1 VTEPEQP
8 APAVERAS
16 YRALLGVPS
25 LGRALAGMQIARI
38 AQSMVGL
45 ALVLF
50 TLDRYHSAELAGLVT
65 FAGIAPGIVVSP
77 IAGALLDRHGRTRL
91 ITLDFIIAAA
101 SLALIGGLALADDLP
116 AWLLVT
122 IAAVSALTGPL
133 SATGLRSLFPLMAP
147 RHLWERLNAID
158 SNGYV
163 VATIIGPP
171 VAAVAVT
178 VLGGPWA
185 LVILGA
191 SYGVAAAIVVGVPDP
206 VTETATSG
214 NLLRDAWDGVRYT
227 WGNRTLRGLG
237 FSITTLNLAGGMG
250 TIVIPLIVLN
260 RLGLGP
266 TAVGFVFA
274 VQGVVGLI
282 AGLIAGRM
290 DTRGRERN
298 LIVVPMFGFAIG
310 VALLLPDAGIVPVI
324 VSMAILGL
332 VNGPMDVAMFTV
344 RQRRTDP
351 AWMGRAF
358 AVSMSFNFAGYPIGS
373 AISGFVAARSI
384 ELAVALGVL
393 ACVVAG
399 FLAWRLIPEHV
410 PET

>member
-1 VTEPEQP
+1 MTEPKRP
-8 APAVERAS
+8 APPAS
-16 YRALLGVPS
+16 YRALLAVPS

-50 TLDRYHSAELAGLVT
+50 TLEHYHSPELAGLVT
-65 FAGIAPGIVVSP
+65 FAGIAPGILVSP

-91 ITLDFIIAAA
+91 ITLDFVIAAA
-101 SLALIGGLALADDLP
+101 SLALIGALALADLLP
-116 AWLLVT
+116 AWLLVA

-191 SYGVAAAIVVGVPDP
+191 SYAVAAAIVFGVPDP
-206 VTETATSG
+206 ATETATTG

-260 RLGLGP
+260 RLGLGQ
-266 TAVGFVFA
+266 TAVGLVFA
-274 VQGVVGLI
+274 VQGVVGLV

-290 DTRGRERN
+290 DTRGRERG
-298 LIVVPMFGFAIG
+298 LIVLPMFGFAIG

-324 VSMAILGL
+324 LSMAVLGL

-384 ELAVALGVL
+384 ELAVGLGVV
-393 ACVVAG
+393 ACLVAG
-399 FLAWRLIPEHV
+399 FLAWRLIPESA